1 LTVTPKSLHWT
12 RCFHTLD
19 QWLPILFTIKQLQVL
34 ELKQEHNPKVD
45 VKNDKL
51 IITACINDV
60 ETIITVPVDATL
72 SNHAKKPVIS
82 KPVSQP
88 KRHYSFSTTIGK
100 SRQGVLNGMA
110 KLTEDDV
117 REIRQLLADESY
129 ANKFES
135 RTRLHADIVICLQ
148 RKRFLYYADW
158 Y

>member
-1 LTVTPKSLHWT
+1 MTTNPFS
-12 RCFHTLD
+12 
-19 QWLPILFTIKQLQVL
+19 IKQLQVL
-34 ELKQEHNPKVD
+34 ELTQEHNPKVD

-51 IITACINDV
+51 IITACINDI

-72 SNHAKKPVIS
+72 TNQTKKPVMS

-88 KRHYSFSTTIGK
+88 KRHYSFSASIGK

-135 RTRLHADIVICLQ
+135 RTRLHADIASAYNVSGSCIMLIDT
-148 RKRFLYYADW
+148 KRTW
-158 Y
+158 KHVSI

>member
-1 LTVTPKSLHWT
+1 MTTNPFS
-12 RCFHTLD
+12 
-19 QWLPILFTIKQLQVL
+19 IKQLQVL
-34 ELKQEHNPKVD
+34 ELTQEHNPKVD

-88 KRHYSFSTTIGK
+88 KRHYSFSTSIGK

-117 REIRQLLADESY
+117 REIRQLLTDESY

-135 RTRLHADIVICLQ
+135 RARLYADIASAYNVSGSCIMLIDT
-148 RKRFLYYADW
+148 KRTW
-158 Y
+158 KHVSV

>member
-1 LTVTPKSLHWT
+1 MIANPFS
-12 RCFHTLD
+12 
-19 QWLPILFTIKQLQVL
+19 IKQLQVL
-34 ELKQEHNPKVD
+34 ELTQEHNPKVD

-72 SNHAKKPVIS
+72 NNHAKKPVIS

-88 KRHYSFSTTIGK
+88 KRHYSFSTSIGK

-135 RTRLHADIVICLQ
+135 RARLHADIASAYNVSGSCIMLIDT
-148 RKRFLYYADW
+148 KRTW
-158 Y
+158 KHVSV